1 MILWTI
7 QPVKVYNLVIETGVY
22 RCDPALIHLPEF
34 ADSYSWLAKQMTDR
48 IGPAP
53 AGVTFPVWAWYIM
66 EGKRKKPDLRR
77 ERWTWGPGNEEY
89 ARIEI
94 EVPDKDVLL
103 SDFDAWGSILSN
115 WLLSDT
121 EEEYEQ
127 QKAFYTQMSL
137 HEQEKYKEKNWQRVF
152 DITHLDNRWIIRGEW
167 VQATF
172 WELRKEYLRK
182 VWYFR
187 TPSRKTHYTTE
198 DSA

>member
-7 QPVKVYNLVIETGVY
+7 QPVEIYNLVIETGVY

-66 EGKRKKPDLRR
+66 DGKRKKPDLRR
-77 ERWTWGPGNEEY
+77 ERWTGGPGNEDF

-94 EVPDKDVLL
+94 EVPDQDVLL

-127 QKAFYTQMSL
+127 QKAFYTQMSPL
-137 HEQEKYKEKNWQRVF
+137 EQKSRYGTSVIAYPVREMKNGLSRRTGNVISPARAPAAGRMRPSSSRV
-152 DITHLDNRWIIRGEW
+152 I
-167 VQATF
+167 
-172 WELRKEYLRK
+172 
-182 VWYFR
+182 
-187 TPSRKTHYTTE
+187 
-198 DSA
+198 